1 MANES
6 NLFTFAANCG
16 YEVYKVTLTSF
27 GPNPNRIRQYLRQRF
42 VYTLAEALQVRP
54 PIPLLVSIFCE
65 EAQLIK
71 NELESRGARTK
82 LDYGYESS
90 SENYPTVRISLF
102 ESIPNPT
109 QPPKPVGSP
118 MEANFSAKHV

>member
-16 YEVYKVTLTSF
+16 YEVCKVTLTSF

-54 PIPLLVSIFCE
+54 PIPLLETIFCE
-65 EAQLIK
+65 EVQLIK

-82 LDYGYESS
+82 LDYGCKSA
-90 SENYPTVRISLF
+90 SEDYPKVRISLF
-102 ESIPNPT
+102 ESIPQTNY
-109 QPPKPVGSP
+109 S
-118 MEANFSAKHV
+118 NL